1 MSKVSTCIFSFLVG
15 AHDYIYPAMVP
26 KDYETHG
33 GDDVAV
39 FASGPWSHLFSGNYE
54 QNFIPIAEAY
64 AAKIGP
70 SSENSSITFK
80 ASISITVVGLWL
92 ARFIGF

>member
-1 MSKVSTCIFSFLVG
+1 
-15 AHDYIYPAMVP
+15 MVP
-26 KDYETHG
+26 KEYETHG

-39 FASGPWSHLFSGNYE
+39 FASGPWSHLFSGTYE

-70 SSENSSITFK
+70 SSPNSSITFK
-80 ASISITVVGLWL
+80 ASFSVLLFGIWLTKIVGL
-92 ARFIGF
+92 